1 MNLGERYVL
10 DGIDR
15 QLLDELQTDC
25 KRSLKEIG
33 ATVGLSPPSVM
44 ERVRKLESAGII
56 RGYHALLDAR
66 KVGLDTSAFIGVSI
80 SSPRS
85 LSVFEEWV
93 DSIPQVLECHHV
105 TGGHTLL
112 LKVKTQNTADLEKL
126 ISRIRS
132 MEGVAS
138 TETMVVLSTHTERVE
153 VALPPAEPEPDLRR
167 RKRAR
172 RKETTAF
179 FETNAHSQPA
189 DTPKT

>member
-1 MNLGERYVL
+1 MNQGETYVL

-15 QLLDELQTDC
+15 QLLGELQTDC

-33 ATVGLSPPSVM
+33 GTVGLSAPSVM
-44 ERVRKLESAGII
+44 ERVRKLENAGII

-66 KVGLDTSAFIGVSI
+66 RLGLDISAFIGVSI
-80 SSPRS
+80 SNPQL
-85 LSVFEEWV
+85 LSAFEEWV

-112 LKVKTQNTADLEKL
+112 LKVKTQNTEDLEQL

-153 VALPPAEPEPDLRR
+153 IALPPGDPAPDVRR
-167 RKRAR
+167 RKRPR
-172 RKETTAF
+172 R
-179 FETNAHSQPA
+179 PA
-189 DTPKT
+189 PLPKPPAT

>member
-1 MNLGERYVL
+1 MNLGETYVL

-15 QLLDELQTDC
+15 QLLDALQSDS

-33 ATVGLSPPSVM
+33 AEVGLSAPSVM

-56 RGYHALLDAR
+56 KGYHALVDAR
-66 KVGLDTSAFIGVSI
+66 KVGLDISAFIGVSI
-80 SSPRS
+80 STPTH
-85 LSVFEEWV
+85 LSAFEEWV
-93 DSIPQVLECHHV
+93 ESIPQVLECHHV

-112 LKVKTQNTADLEKL
+112 LKVKTRNTKDLEQL
-126 ISRIRS
+126 ISRVRS

-153 VALPPAEPEPDLRR
+153 VALPPSEPVSDSRR

-172 RKETTAF
+172 RKPDPSET
-179 FETNAHSQPA
+179 QPA
-189 DTPKT
+189 

>member
-1 MNLGERYVL
+1 MNLGETFII

-33 ATVGLSPPSVM
+33 AAVGLSAPSVM
-44 ERVRKLESAGII
+44 ERVRKLENAGII
-56 RGYHALLDAR
+56 RGYRALLDGR
-66 KVGLDTSAFIGVSI
+66 MVGLDISAFIGVSI
-80 SSPRS
+80 SNPTL
-85 LSVFEEWV
+85 LSAFEEWV

-112 LKVKTQNTADLEKL
+112 LKVKTPNTADLERL

-153 VALPPAEPEPDLRR
+153 IPIPAPEPASDTRR
-167 RKRAR
+167 RKRPR
-172 RKETTAF
+172 RPAETPDPP
-179 FETNAHSQPA
+179 SP
-189 DTPKT
+189 

>member
-1 MNLGERYVL
+1 MNLGETYVL

-15 QLLDELQTDC
+15 QLLEALQSDS

-33 ATVGLSPPSVM
+33 AAVGLSAPSVM
-44 ERVRKLESAGII
+44 ERVRKLENAGII
-56 RGYHALLDAR
+56 KGYHAVLDAR
-66 KVGLDTSAFIGVSI
+66 KVGLDISAFIGVSI
-80 SSPRS
+80 SNPAH
-85 LSVFEEWV
+85 LTAFEEWV
-93 DSIPQVLECHHV
+93 ESIPPVLECHHV

-112 LKVKTQNTADLEKL
+112 LKVKTRNTADLEKL

-153 VALPPAEPEPDLRR
+153 VALPPSDSEPEGRR

-172 RKETTAF
+172 RKPDPT
-179 FETNAHSQPA
+179 
-189 DTPKT
+189 KTKKAS

>member
-1 MNLGERYVL
+1 MILGETYIL

-15 QLLDELQTDC
+15 QLLDALQRDS

-33 ATVGLSPPSVM
+33 AAVGLSAPSVM
-44 ERVRKLESAGII
+44 ERVRKLESAGVI

-66 KVGLDTSAFIGVSI
+66 KVGLDTSAFIGVSVSNPQQI
-80 SSPRS
+80 SA
-85 LSVFEEWV
+85 FEIWV
-93 DSIPQVLECHHV
+93 ESIPQVLECHHV

-132 MEGVAS
+132 MDGVAG

-153 VALPPAEPEPDLRR
+153 VALPPCEPESETRR
-167 RKRAR
+167 RKRPR
-172 RKETTAF
+172 RKAD
-179 FETNAHSQPA
+179 PA
-189 DTPKT
+189 ASRPA